1 MRKTSNGLVSID
13 SQVRYNLA
21 LTLATLVNAAEES
34 RNRFND
40 RWALSERSSLN
51 IPEEVDP
58 ADLPYPDA
66 ETTHIPVS
74 SAKQDAWISMMSST
88 TMSQRPYITGVAF
101 GEDQDDIDGPQ
112 NDLYLCMR
120 RARFSRTWRR
130 LLTALFLYGR
140 GIIRVCLSPQA
151 RFQFDYVSPKRFIVY
166 PETDGGLA
174 SAIIC
179 GHLYESTQA
188 AIKAQQVSGLYY
200 NDVEVSPGNGT
211 LPNERTAEEI
221 SGPSIGGRASDLP
234 VRVYEL
240 FYFGVLDPA
249 PSDPEGVQTGAKW
262 WKLTYL
268 PDQQYVMRIEEAVY
282 GRPWYVDWFLH
293 EEEGR
298 FWPEGSRANDLAA
311 TQAATNQLWN
321 QMNWGS
327 QMAAFGELFVVGPKT
342 EDAQPPRRPGRMHH
356 LPTGS
361 VIQDVRIDYDPS
373 VTPSLLQDLDRRAD
387 VVARIGTQMQGA
399 PNKYDTT
406 ATGASIRKAGTDTA
420 IEDDLGCLEYGV
432 SEMADLWQKIYL
444 QHYEQIKKAYPEGAL
459 TSEKEH
465 LEMEIEWELAGK
477 TPANSPEAQTQEA
490 VGLTQA
496 LMAFNEDFRRGMQ
509 SMGIDAARLARSI
522 VESSSLTAKKQIL
535 LPEDQIEPLEP
546 PQPPQPPP
554 GMMPPEGD
562 PSMMPPEGMM
572 PPDGMMP
579 PPGMMPQGM
588 PPPMMPPMNP
598 NVDPNSIPYPPGG
611 PEGIPGIDPSMV
623 GPAGGG
629 GLPPGPPFPPGI
641 PPGFPGAGGPY

>member
-1 MRKTSNGLVSID
+1 MTSPKAGLVTLEPT
-13 SQVRYNLA
+13 VRANLA
-21 LTLATLVNAAEES
+21 LTLATLVNTAEQS
-34 RNRFND
+34 RNRMSE
-40 RWALSERSSLN
+40 RWASNERAALN
-51 IPEEVDP
+51 IPEPVDP

-74 SAKQDAWISMMSST
+74 SAKQDAWMSMMSAT

-101 GEDQDDIDGPQ
+101 SPDSDDTDGPQ

-120 RARFSRTWRR
+120 RARFGRTWRK
-130 LLTALFLYGR
+130 LLNALFLYGR

-151 RFQFDYVSPKRFIVY
+151 RFQFDFVSPKRFIVY
-166 PETDGGLA
+166 PETDGGLS
-174 SAIIC
+174 SAILC

-188 AIKAQQVSGLYY
+188 AIQAQQKSGAYY
-200 NDVEVSPGNGT
+200 DDVVVSPGNGT
-211 LPNERTAEEI
+211 LPNERAVEELT
-221 SGPSIGGRASDLP
+221 GPSLGGRASDIP

-240 FYFGVLDPA
+240 FYFGVLNPA

-268 PDQQYVMRIEEAVY
+268 PDEQYVMRIEEAAY
-282 GRPWYVDWFLH
+282 ERPWYVDWFLH

-298 FWPEGSRANDLAA
+298 FWPEGSRANDLAG

-342 EDAQPPRRPGRMHH
+342 EDAQPPRRPGRLHH

-432 SEMADLWQKIYL
+432 AEMADLWQAIYL
-444 QHYEQIKKAYPEGAL
+444 KHYDQVQKAYPPGAL
-459 TSEKEH
+459 SSEKEH

-496 LMAFNEDFRRGMQ
+496 LQAFNEDFRRGMQ
-509 SMGIDAARLARSI
+509 SMGIDAARLARAL
-522 VESSSLTAKKQIL
+522 VETSSLTAKKQIL
-535 LPEDQIEPLEP
+535 LPEEAIEPLEP
-546 PQPPQPPP
+546 PEAQGMPPSMSPGGAGPNDDQ
-554 GMMPPEGD
+554 GMMPPQ
-562 PSMMPPEGMM
+562 MPQ
-572 PPDGMMP
+572 
-579 PPGMMPQGM
+579 PGMM

-598 NVDPNSIPYPPGG
+598 NVDPSAIPYPPGG
-611 PEGIPGIDPSMV
+611 AAGVPGIDPAMV
-623 GPAGGG
+623 VPAGGA